1 MTVFRLARKAVFAF
15 FEIKNAMRK
24 MVIGL
29 IAAWCCAGCTGL
41 KEIPAHDREEVEDV
55 WPGPGANGD
64 GNASETVCY
73 ITGIDYPPG

>member
-29 IAAWCCAGCTGL
+29 IAEWCCAGCTGL
-41 KEIPAHDREEVEDV
+41 KEIPAHDREEVEGV
-55 WPGPGANGD
+55 WPEPGANGRR
-64 GNASETVCY
+64 
-73 ITGIDYPPG
+73 P